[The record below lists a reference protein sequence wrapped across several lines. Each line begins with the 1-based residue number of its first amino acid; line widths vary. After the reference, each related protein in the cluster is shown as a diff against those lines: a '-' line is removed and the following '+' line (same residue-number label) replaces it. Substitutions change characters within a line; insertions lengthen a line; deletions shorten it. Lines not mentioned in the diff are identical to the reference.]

1 MGILKK
7 HLQLYCKNKFNN
19 KLMFE
24 GNTLVIGQQA
34 IYMQEKDAKK
44 ILKNN
49 NIDFQDNFSLRNG
62 KFTNICEFK
71 NNNLNSRINSEY
83 LFKLLGSKQVD
94 HLDIQ
99 KEDDIEIQ
107 CNLNEDIDKNLKNKY
122 DNIIDMG
129 SMEHISNL
137 SKLLENYIK
146 ILKINGYLIIE
157 TQSSNMID
165 HGYYSISPMFFFDF
179 FELNGFKVENL
190 YLREFNPYY
199 HDYPDE
205 NSKLYHYQSKG
216 LENCIVSGNSIETI
230 VFLKKIKDIQK
241 IKFPTQQRY
250 VSVAKKNIY
259 IKENLFRK
267 FKNLVIKVAKY
278 FPLFIQKIIYRKIKM
293 RNLKKL

>member
-7 HLQLYCKNKFNN
+7 HLQLYCKNKLNE
-19 KLMFE
+19 KILFE

-34 IYMQEKDAKK
+34 VYMQEKDAKK

-49 NIDFQDNFSLRNG
+49 DIFYEENFLLRDG
-62 KFTNICEFK
+62 KLTNIGEFK
-71 NNNLNSRINSEY
+71 KNHYDSRINSEY
-83 LFKLLGSKQVD
+83 LFKLLGSKHVD

-99 KEDDIEIQ
+99 KQDDIEIQ
-107 CNLNEDIDKNLKNKY
+107 CDLNEDIDENLENKY
-122 DNIIDMG
+122 HNIIDMG

-146 ILKINGYLIIE
+146 ILKINGFLVIE

-165 HGYYSISPMFFFDF
+165 HGYYSISPMFFYDF
-179 FELNGFKVENL
+179 FELNGFKVINL

-205 NSKLYHYQSKG
+205 NSKLYHYKHKG

-230 VFLKKIKDIQK
+230 VFLKKIKDVQEVK
-241 IKFPTQQRY
+241 YPTQQRY
-250 VSVAKKNIY
+250 SSKEKENIY
-259 IKENLFRK
+259 IKENFLRK
-267 FKNLVIKVAKY
+267 FKDLIIKVTKY